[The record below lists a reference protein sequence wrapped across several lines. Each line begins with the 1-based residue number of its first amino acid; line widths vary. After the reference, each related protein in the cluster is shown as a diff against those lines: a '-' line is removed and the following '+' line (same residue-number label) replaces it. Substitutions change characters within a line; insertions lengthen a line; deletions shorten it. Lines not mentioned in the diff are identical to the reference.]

1 MTSKTKKLLILTG
14 AGLLATGLFLAY
26 RQYKKIMSYTIK
38 VAGKKIL
45 KLSSNEI
52 VFDLYVAFTN
62 FAKVPIVVKSQ
73 SYDVYVNTSFVSKV
87 ESFKET
93 TIKANTTTTFPLRI
107 SVNPKDVF
115 KALGTNWANLLLQP
129 EKLIITTIFEV
140 RVSLWGFGIPIKNSF
155 SITLA
160 EILKSQK
167 EQVK

>member
-1 MTSKTKKLLILTG
+1 
-14 AGLLATGLFLAY
+14 
-26 RQYKKIMSYTIK
+26 
-38 VAGKKIL
+38 
-45 KLSSNEI
+45 
-52 VFDLYVAFTN
+52 
-62 FAKVPIVVKSQ
+62 
-73 SYDVYVNTSFVSKV
+73 
-87 ESFKET
+87 
-93 TIKANTTTTFPLRI
+93 
-107 SVNPKDVF
+107 VNPKDVF